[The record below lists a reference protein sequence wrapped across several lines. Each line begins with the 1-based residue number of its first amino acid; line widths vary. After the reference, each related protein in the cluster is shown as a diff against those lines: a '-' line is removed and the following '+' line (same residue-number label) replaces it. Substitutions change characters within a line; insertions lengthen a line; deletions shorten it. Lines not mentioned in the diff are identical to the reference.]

1 MGRNRRTD
9 RHLPAKVYLEH
20 GAYYYRDGKKP
31 RQSLG
36 RDLGE
41 ALAKYSGLIGNTW
54 SLRTLGDVID
64 KYRVE
69 ILPLKKSEQ
78 TRKEEGKSLEQL
90 KIALGH
96 FLPDSVT
103 AVNLYTYID
112 ARKSKDGRPVPIAAR
127 HEVVLL
133 GHIYKKA
140 KRWGAASINPVTGI
154 ELPEKAGKRPYVPL
168 EWVEAVKKR
177 SEEHTSELQSPD
189 HLVCRLLLEKKK

>member
-78 TRKEEGKSLEQL
+78 TRKEEGKSLERL
-90 KIALGH
+90 KIAPGH
-96 FLPDSVT
+96 F
-103 AVNLYTYID
+103 
-112 ARKSKDGRPVPIAAR
+112 
-127 HEVVLL
+127 E
-133 GHIYKKA
+133 
-140 KRWGAASINPVTGI
+140 
-154 ELPEKAGKRPYVPL
+154 PL
-168 EWVEAVKKR
+168 EGLAFLFAGLFAFLERQDLDPVLVDHITERPQTPRVTNQSAVLCER
-177 SEEHTSELQSPD
+177 LAQIPAQRLS
-189 HLVCRLLLEKKK
+189 RLLAIPIVISAMLEVDLRG